1 MNTQNVNVKTAA
13 PESSRKMGDEKPVQE
28 RSRAEEWWLA
38 NLRLDGFVLDI
49 HSDVPGAVISAVSLV
64 ERLGEHARRLSG
76 LHWEIYVTRSTELA
90 LEYMRALPREDR
102 HAFIDAAY
110 AWGISVSYD
119 ALERSL
125 GPYNALM
132 AELIKETL

>member
-13 PESSRKMGDEKPVQE
+13 HESSRKMGGENQIQE
-28 RSRAEEWWLA
+28 ICCTDKWWLA
-38 NLRLDGFVLDI
+38 NLRLDGFVRDI
-49 HSDVPGAVISAVSLV
+49 HSDIPGAVISVVSLV
-64 ERLGEHARRLSG
+64 ERLGKHARTLSG
-76 LHWEIYVTRSTELA
+76 QHWEIYETRSIELA

-102 HAFIDAAY
+102 HEFIDAAY
-110 AWGISVSYD
+110 AWGITVSYD

-132 AELIKETL
+132 AELIKEYL